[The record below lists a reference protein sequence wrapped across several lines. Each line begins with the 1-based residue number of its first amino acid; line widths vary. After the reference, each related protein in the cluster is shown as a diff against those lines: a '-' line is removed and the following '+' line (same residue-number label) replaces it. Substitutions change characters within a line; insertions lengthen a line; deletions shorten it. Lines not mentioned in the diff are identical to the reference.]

1 MKRLNDVYNNSA
13 SWHYFITITSLV
25 VSLICFALF
34 YTKIEKMN
42 NEIESVLNIS
52 IMKSDYL
59 TKINDI
65 IFRHAGDS
73 AGYQKEIAGLYSDYV
88 KSVFRSPIS
97 DAVKYEEEHF
107 AENIYL
113 KTRDLD
119 TREVYHE
126 IAINDNRFSI
136 LAKSLLDDTKTYYNR
151 QLLILILIPTI
162 MAFIRCVQAVYY
174 FYSLRNLRGNYM
186 IDPLT
191 GVYNRRYMSKIRD
204 SEGICYILAIDV
216 DDFKSVNDNYG
227 HAFGDRVLQECAH
240 SMKLHIRDHDKV
252 VRMGGDE
259 FSIFLFKTD
268 QAGAKIAASRVIDT
282 INSLKI
288 PLPEGGH
295 FTPSLSIG
303 VARCDGNVE
312 KAMIQ
317 ADQNL
322 YISKRDGKNSF
333 TFEGDK

>member
-1 MKRLNDVYNNSA
+1 MTRRTDAYSNSA

-65 IFRHAGDS
+65 IFLHAGEKEN
-73 AGYQKEIAGLYSDYV
+73 YQQEVAGLYSDYV
-88 KSVFRSPIS
+88 KNVFKSPIS

-119 TREVYHE
+119 TRQVYHE
-126 IAINDNRFSI
+126 IAVNDNRFSI
-136 LAKSLLDDTKTYYNR
+136 LAKSLLDDTKSVYKR

-162 MAFIRCVQAVYY
+162 MALIRCVQAVYY
-174 FYSLRNLRGNYM
+174 FYSLRSLRGNYM

-191 GVYNRRYMSKIRD
+191 GVYNRRYMTKIRE

-216 DDFKSVNDNYG
+216 DDFKSVNDSYG

-240 SMKLHIRDHDKV
+240 SMKLHIRDHDIV

-268 QAGAKIAASRVIDT
+268 QMGAKIAASRVIDT

-322 YISKRDGKNSF
+322 YASKKDGKNSF
-333 TFEGDK
+333 TFDGDK

>member
-1 MKRLNDVYNNSA
+1 MKRRTDAYTNSA
-13 SWHYFITITSLV
+13 SWHYFVTLTSLV
-25 VSLICFALF
+25 VSLICFAMF

-42 NEIESVLNIS
+42 DEIESVLNIS

-59 TKINDI
+59 TQINDI
-65 IFRHAGDS
+65 IFLHTGENND
-73 AGYQKEIAGLYSDYV
+73 YQQKVARLYSEYV
-88 KSVFRSPIS
+88 KKVFQSPIS

-113 KTRDLD
+113 KTRNLD
-119 TREVYHE
+119 TRQVYHE
-126 IAINDNRFSI
+126 IAVNDNRFSV
-136 LAKSLLDDTKTYYNR
+136 LAQSLLDETKTVYHR

-162 MAFIRCVQAVYY
+162 MALIRCVQAVYY
-174 FYSLRNLRGNYM
+174 FYSLRSLRGNYM

-191 GVYNRRYMSKIRD
+191 GVYNRRYMNKIRE

-216 DDFKSVNDNYG
+216 DDFKSVNDTYG
-227 HAFGDRVLQECAH
+227 HAFGDKVLQECAR

-268 QAGAKIAASRVIDT
+268 HAGAKIAATRVIDT
-282 INSLKI
+282 INALKI
-288 PLPEGGH
+288 PLPEGSH